1 MNARTQQQL
10 GKHLLLFTLMFGAAH
25 AHADTKGC
33 IELKNEVQMEQEY
46 TDANGQ
52 KATRLVPPAKVVPGN
67 EVIYTI
73 VAKNTCDKSVEHV
86 AINNPVPEHMSY
98 VANSAM
104 GTGTDITYSIDGKDF
119 GKADALSVKDN
130 EGKSR
135 SAHADEINSIR
146 WVYSNTFEAGATG
159 FVRFRAVV
167 K

>member
-1 MNARTQQQL
+1 MNARNYY
-10 GKHLLLFTLMFGAAH
+10 KHVLLISLMFGAVH

-46 TDANGQ
+46 TDDKGQ
-52 KATRLVPPAKVVPGN
+52 KNTRLVPPAKVIPGN

-73 VAKNTCDKSVEHV
+73 VAKNTCDKSIDHV
-86 AINNPVPEHMSY
+86 VINNPVPEHMSY

-104 GTGTDITYSIDGKDF
+104 GVGTDITYSINGKDF

-130 EGKSR
+130 DGKSR
-135 SAHADEINSIR
+135 SAHANEIGSIR
-146 WVYSNTFEAGATG
+146 WVYANTFEAGATG
-159 FVRFRAVV
+159 FVRFRAVI